1 MGFPIRNNG
10 FGKSVI
16 VQRLSQRILKHGD
29 MTMRFTT
36 SIRILALI
44 AIVALLLP
52 GVLLAQS
59 LTQGAISGTVTDETG
74 VIVPN
79 ITVKLTSLER
89 GYTRET
95 KTNAQGVFQF
105 PLTELGSYQLAVNVP
120 GVGSY
125 LGTVAVSG
133 GHTTDVLAKLG
144 AVITTEGGGAPRAA
158 TIQIG
163 GGASKTITQFL
174 IGGTLAASLDSKK
187 KKPGEEVVVKT
198 IGDVHLSDGTVIPRG
213 AKVIGHVT
221 EAKARAGG
229 DPQSSLG
236 IAFDKVELK
245 DGKTL
250 AIAAVIRAVGPPNE
264 SQGGGGVEYS
274 GLSQTVQHTSSGT
287 NWGATQGLNGDSVGV
302 QGIKGLELSSDGVL
316 KSGDKTVKLDSGAQI
331 ILKAQ
336 LGAGN

>member
-1 MGFPIRNNG
+1 
-10 FGKSVI
+10 
-16 VQRLSQRILKHGD
+16 
-29 MTMRFTT
+29 MRVLV
-36 SIRILALI
+36 LA
-44 AIVALLLP
+44 AVVLLLP
-52 GVLLAQS
+52 SLVLAQS
-59 LTQGAISGTVTDETG
+59 LTQGAISGTVTDATG
-74 VIVPN
+74 AIVPN
-79 ITVKLTSLER
+79 IAVKLTSLER

-105 PLTELGSYQLAVNVP
+105 PLTDLGSYQLAVNVP

-133 GHTTDVLAKLG
+133 GHTTEVAAKLG
-144 AVITTEGGGAPRAA
+144 AAVTTAGGGAPRAG

-163 GGASKTITQFL
+163 GAPSKTITQFL
-174 IGGTLAASLDSKK
+174 IGGTLAASIDSKK
-187 KKPGEEVVVKT
+187 KRPGEEVVVKT
-198 IGDVHLSDGTVIPRG
+198 IGDVRLSDGTVIPRG

-236 IAFDKVELK
+236 ITFDKVEVK

-250 AIAAVIRAVGPPNE
+250 TISAVIRAVGPPNE
-264 SQGGGGVEYS
+264 SQGGGGVEYA
-274 GLSQTVQHTSSGT
+274 GLSQTVAHTSAGT

-302 QGIKGLELSSDGVL
+302 VGIKGLDLSSDGVL
-316 KSGDKTVKLDSGAQI
+316 KSGDKTVKLDSGSQV

-336 LGAGN
+336 VGGN

>member
-1 MGFPIRNNG
+1 MAA
-10 FGKSVI
+10 V
-16 VQRLSQRILKHGD
+16 V
-29 MTMRFTT
+29 
-36 SIRILALI
+36 
-44 AIVALLLP
+44 LLLP
-52 GVLLAQS
+52 SLVLAQS
-59 LTQGAISGTVTDETG
+59 LTQGAISGTVTDATG
-74 VIVPN
+74 AIVPN
-79 ITVKLTSLER
+79 IAVKLTSLER

-105 PLTELGSYQLAVNVP
+105 PLTDLGSYQLAVNVP

-133 GHTTDVLAKLG
+133 GHTTEVAAKLG
-144 AVITTEGGGAPRAA
+144 AAVTTAGGGAPRAG

-163 GGASKTITQFL
+163 GAPSKTITQFL
-174 IGGTLAASLDSKK
+174 IGGTLAASIDSKK
-187 KKPGEEVVVKT
+187 KRPGEEVVVKT
-198 IGDVHLSDGTVIPRG
+198 IGDVRLSDGTVIPRG

-236 IAFDKVELK
+236 ITFDKVEVK

-250 AIAAVIRAVGPPNE
+250 TISAVIRAVGPPNE
-264 SQGGGGVEYS
+264 SQGGGGVEYA
-274 GLSQTVQHTSSGT
+274 GLSQTVAHTSAGT

-302 QGIKGLELSSDGVL
+302 VGIKGLDLSSDGVL
-316 KSGDKTVKLDSGAQI
+316 KSGDKTVKLDSGSQV

-336 LGAGN
+336 VGGN

>member
-1 MGFPIRNNG
+1 
-10 FGKSVI
+10 
-16 VQRLSQRILKHGD
+16 
-29 MTMRFTT
+29 MRFMTAM
-36 SIRILALI
+36 RMLVLAAVVI
-44 AIVALLLP
+44 LLP
-52 GVLLAQS
+52 GMLLAQS
-59 LTQGAISGTVTDETG
+59 LTQGAISGTVTDAKG
-74 VIVPN
+74 AIVPN

-89 GYTRET
+89 GYTREA

-105 PLTELGSYQLAVNVP
+105 PLVDLGSYQLAVNAP

-125 LGTVAVSG
+125 LGSVAVSG
-133 GHTTDVLAKLG
+133 GHTTDVAAKLG
-144 AVITTEGGGAPRAA
+144 ATVTTAGDGAPRAG

-163 GGASKTITQFL
+163 GGPSKTITQFL

-187 KKPGEEVVVKT
+187 KKSGEEVVVKT

-221 EAKARAGG
+221 EAKARSGG
-229 DPQSSLG
+229 DSESSLG

-250 AIAAVIRAVGPPNE
+250 TIAGVIRAVGPPNE
-264 SQGGGGVEYS
+264 SQGGGGVDYGS
-274 GLSQTVQHTSSGT
+274 LNQVAQHAQSGT
-287 NWGATQGLNGDSVGV
+287 NWGATQGLNGESVGV

-316 KSGDKTVKLDSGAQI
+316 KSGDKTVKLDSGSQI

-336 LGAGN
+336 LGAGS